1 MIQQISQPE
10 GTNHSSEYQCIARGK
25 HSLRAYYDRECE
37 LTIIWKG
44 PAFTMRVH
52 RIKSISRRPRR
63 RPQNARRCGIDGAVL
78 VLAGGV
84 VHFGFGD
91 ERGGIV
97 EEHDLVS
104 ENWNLGLKEGKL
116 LSRN

>member
-1 MIQQISQPE
+1 M
-10 GTNHSSEYQCIARGK
+10 
-25 HSLRAYYDRECE
+25 
-37 LTIIWKG
+37 
-44 PAFTMRVH
+44 
-52 RIKSISRRPRR
+52 
-63 RPQNARRCGIDGAVL
+63 
-78 VLAGGV
+78 
-84 VHFGFGD
+84 HFGFGD